1 MNVYHFLL
9 KLLYRN
15 KTEILFSGAPVITGV
30 NVDWLSEREVV
41 AISSS
46 VIGFP
51 EPDLNFFK
59 GQQLIDPNSPPDGHR
74 VTDSKEISQ

>member
-1 MNVYHFLL
+1 MNVYHFFS
-9 KLLYRN
+9 KII
-15 KTEILFSGAPVITGV
+15 EIPLFSGAPVITGV

-74 VTDSKEISQ
+74 VTDSKGTISVYS